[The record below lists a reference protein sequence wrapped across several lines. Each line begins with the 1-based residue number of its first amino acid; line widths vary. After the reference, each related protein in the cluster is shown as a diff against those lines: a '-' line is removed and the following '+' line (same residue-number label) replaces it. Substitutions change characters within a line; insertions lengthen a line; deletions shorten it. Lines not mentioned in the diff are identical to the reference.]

1 MADINSLDFKAL
13 LANATNHVFDT
24 MLSMHI
30 EAVQADSGMIKDSC
44 QIVGSVG
51 FAGEVAGCMNI
62 HVGGAFA
69 RQITAA
75 MLGEDPEKV
84 GEDDVFDVVG
94 ELSNMIGGDVK
105 SRLCDAGMPCILS
118 IPTTTS
124 GSNFTIE
131 SQGWIRHEL
140 LVFRSNEHIALVEVY
155 VKLNSAHP

>member
-1 MADINSLDFKAL
+1 MTDINSLDFKDL
-13 LANATNHVFDT
+13 LANATSHVFDT

-30 EAVQADSGMIKDSC
+30 EAVQEESDMVKDSC

-62 HVGGAFA
+62 HVGGTFA

-75 MLGEDPEKV
+75 MLGEDPEDV
-84 GEDDVFDVVG
+84 GEIDVFDVVG

-124 GSNFTIE
+124 GSDFTIE
-131 SQGWIRHEL
+131 SQGWIRHEFL
-140 LVFRSNEHIALVEVY
+140 AFRTNEHIALVEVY
-155 VKLNSAHP
+155 VRQNNSM